1 MKLATI
7 RNGDVISMA
16 QNLPRRAKLKISV
29 WLKLPNEVA
38 PRRTDMTPDG
48 YFNVRAFLG
57 DAENLKQYIDVF
69 MDSQGI
75 KEGDMCESYGVD
87 VYRLR

>member
-7 RNGDVISMA
+7 RNGKLISMV
-16 QNLPRRAKLKISV
+16 NHLPKRCMLKISV
-29 WLKLPNEVA
+29 WAIVEGETDK
-38 PRRTDMTPDG
+38 RRTDMTPSG

-69 MDSQGI
+69 MDSQEI
-75 KEGDMCESYGVD
+75 KDGDMCESYGVD

>member
-7 RNGDVISMA
+7 RNGELISMA
-16 QNLPRRAKLKISV
+16 PNLPKRAKLKISV
-29 WLKLPNEVA
+29 WLKLPSEVA
-38 PRRTDMTPDG
+38 PRRTDMTPSG

-69 MDSQGI
+69 MDSQEI
-75 KEGDMCESYGVD
+75 KEGDLCESYGVD